1 MEKDKADILSS
12 IKFALLVGL
21 IPCIVFSIEFV
32 LNVDFSYFGI
42 LARHTSGLKGIIFSP
57 MVHGS
62 LNHLFSNLP
71 PLMFSVF
78 LIHFFYS
85 RQFWPIFLLNYLLT
99 GIMVWLFS
107 REVYHIGASGVVY
120 ALISFIFWAGLF
132 VRNITS
138 IILSLLV
145 LVVYSGMF
153 AGIVPSPEILEKNIS
168 WESHLLGA
176 LVGITV
182 AWMFRKT
189 ILADHKSKQTPL
201 IYPKDEIRSDY
212 FHPETFDKTKWQR
225 YLDEQSKFE
234 Q

>member
-1 MEKDKADILSS
+1 
-12 IKFALLVGL
+12 
-21 IPCIVFSIEFV
+21 
-32 LNVDFSYFGI
+32 
-42 LARHTSGLKGIIFSP
+42 

-71 PLMFSVF
+71 PLIFSVF

-182 AWMFRKT
+182 AWMFRKS
-189 ILADHKSKQTPL
+189 ILADHKSKLTPL